1 MTPILHRAVTGIL
14 AATLAVS
21 APAIFADD
29 DPAQKSFS
37 IEAQPLAA
45 ALSEF
50 ARQADL
56 QILFRP
62 DAVSGLKCERIVG
75 TYPVL
80 TTLER
85 LLQGTGLY
93 YEVIDERT
101 VAVSQ
106 GPKPS
111 TARFNRTSMRLAQAS
126 SPRATP
132 AGSGATNEPPAI
144 EEVIV
149 TAQRREERL
158 QDVPLSI
165 SAIGG
170 EQLELFGAVN
180 SLALNAMAPNVT
192 VRQGTAGI
200 GNAIIAIRGSSTGYA
215 PLWMDPA
222 IAIYLNGV
230 YLGKSASNTIDMSN
244 VERVEVLRGPQG
256 TLFGRNTEG
265 GAINFI
271 TRKPT
276 GVFDGSV
283 TAELG
288 NFDRRSAHFR
298 VDFPKFGIASLSLAA
313 RKEQSDGWARN
324 LTGPDLGAIDNDFVN
339 LSANLDFTDSFTAAY
354 DFVYSNAERTPNVQ
368 SIYALDG
375 WTGAFP
381 SVFGPL
387 IGGAI
392 EDAFSPYV
400 VTSRPDRTS
409 TNGPNI
415 ADQKDAFHA
424 LTLSYQIADRD
435 SLKYIAAYRKF
446 DLIAALDIDGT
457 PLESITPAPGLTWG
471 LNTDY
476 ENHQDYK
483 QHSHEL
489 QWTGERDRFNYVFG
503 LYYFRDD
510 GEHGSRQNF
519 ALFGAAPQRA
529 DFGAETRA
537 VAAFGQVDYRL
548 SDHWTATIGAR
559 YTEEKKSGWTHRYR
573 TNGFGGPF
581 VADIF
586 PRVSYSTDFSDTS
599 PMAALSY
606 KPNADLNFYARVAK
620 GFKSGGFSS
629 ELTDPRVSD
638 PFKPQKVISTEVGLK
653 SMLLGGRALANLALF
668 QNKLTDQQLNQLLP
682 GTTQSWIENAGKS
695 TYRGAEL
702 EVTFKI
708 SNDWQ
713 MQLAYGYLDAKF
725 DKYIDNALNIPG
737 QPLIETASNRVA
749 PYAPES
755 TLSVRLDGTL
765 LHTGWADLRA
775 RADFAYTSKTYINA
789 ANKDLSAPNAGGQYA
804 ADIDVLPSNKNLD
817 AGLMLQGIRAGG
829 GTVDVSLLGRNLT
842 DEDDVVQFIDF
853 GMFRNVTWTPPRTY
867 MVTATYRW

>member
-21 APAIFADD
+21 APAIFAGDG
-29 DPAQKSFS
+29 PVQKSFS
-37 IEAQPLAA
+37 IDAQPLAT

-62 DAVSGLKCERIVG
+62 DAVSGLQCERIAG
-75 TYPVL
+75 TYPVF

-85 LLQGTGLY
+85 LLQGTGLH
-93 YEVIDERT
+93 YEVIDEHT
-101 VAVSQ
+101 VAVSLQ
-106 GPKPS
+106 PKPY
-111 TARFNRTSMRLAQAS
+111 AAGFNRTSMRLAQAS
-126 SPRATP
+126 SPRSAS
-132 AGSGATNEPPAI
+132 AGSGATSQSPAI
-144 EEVIV
+144 EEIIV

-158 QDVPLSI
+158 QDVPISI
-165 SAIGG
+165 SALDG
-170 EQLELFGAVN
+170 EQLGLFGPVN

-192 VRQGTAGI
+192 VRQGTSGI
-200 GNAIIAIRGSSTGYA
+200 NNAIIAIRGSSTGYA

-288 NFDRRSAHFR
+288 NFDHRAGSFR
-298 VDFPKFGIASLSLAA
+298 VNFPRFGIASLSLAA
-313 RKEQSDGWARN
+313 RKEQVDGWAEN
-324 LTGPDLGAIDNDFVN
+324 SSGPDLGALDNDFVN
-339 LSANLDFTDSFTAAY
+339 VSANLDFTDRFAAAY
-354 DFVYSNAERTPNVQ
+354 DFVYSDAKRTPNVQ

-375 WTGAFP
+375 WTGTFP

-392 EDAFSPYV
+392 EEAFAPYV
-400 VTSRPDRTS
+400 TTSRPDTTS

-415 ADQKDAFHA
+415 GDQKESFHA
-424 LTLSYQIADRD
+424 VTLSYQLAERD
-435 SLKYIAAYRKF
+435 ALKYIGAYREF

-457 PLESITPAPGLTWG
+457 PLESMTIAPGLIWG
-471 LNTDY
+471 FSTDY
-476 ENHQDYK
+476 ENHQDYE
-483 QHSHEL
+483 QYSHEL

-510 GEHGSRQNF
+510 GEHTSRQNF
-519 ALFGAAPQRA
+519 ALFGAGPQRA

-548 SDHWTATIGAR
+548 TDHWTATVGAR
-559 YTEEKKSGWTHRYR
+559 YTDEKKSGWTHRFR
-573 TNGFGGPF
+573 TNGFDGPF
-581 VADIF
+581 VSDIF

-606 KPNADLNFYARVAK
+606 KPTAALNFYARVAK

-629 ELTDPRVSD
+629 ELTDPRVSE
-638 PFKPQKVISTEVGLK
+638 PFKPQKVVSTEVGLK
-653 SMLLGGRALANLALF
+653 SMLLGGRALANVAFF

-702 EVTFKI
+702 EVMFKF

-713 MQLAYGYLDAKF
+713 AQLAYGYLDAKF

-749 PYAPES
+749 PYAPEH
-755 TLSVRLDGTL
+755 TLSMRLDGTL
-765 LHTGWADLRA
+765 LHMDWADLRV
-775 RADFAYTSKTYINA
+775 RADFTYTSRTYINA
-789 ANKDLSAPNAGGQYA
+789 ANKDLAAPNAGGQYS

-817 AGLMLQGIRAGG
+817 AGLMLQGIRVGA

-842 DEDDVVQFIDF
+842 DEDDIAQFIDF
-853 GMFRNVTWTPPRTY
+853 GMFRNVTWIPPRTY
-867 MVTATYRW
+867 MVTAAYRW